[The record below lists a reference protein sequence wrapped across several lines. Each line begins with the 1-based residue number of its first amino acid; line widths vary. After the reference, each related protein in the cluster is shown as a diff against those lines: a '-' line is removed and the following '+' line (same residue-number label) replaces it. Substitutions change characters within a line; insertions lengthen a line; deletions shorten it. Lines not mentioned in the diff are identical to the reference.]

1 MQALDHLLDIVA
13 KLRDHETGDP
23 WHLQQNF
30 SSIVPYTVDE
40 AYEVADAIGRNNMQD
55 LCCELGDLLFQ
66 IIYLAQIASEK
77 SGFDFTDVVNA
88 LNRKITARQK
98 EPARHAA
105 ESGRQSFDW
114 HKVKLRE
121 YRAGAGRESTSL
133 LEAVPTNLP
142 ALSRAQKL
150 QVCAAAAGFDWHNVR
165 DVLKKIEEEFSE
177 LQTELDRVAGK
188 SRLMHEIGDV
198 LFACVNLSRHLEIN
212 AEGAL
217 QAASRRFEERF
228 RYIET
233 RLAERNLKPEEV
245 TLDEMNQLWNE
256 AKQAGADLRRS

>member
-1 MQALDHLLDIVA
+1 MQALDQLLDIVA
-13 KLRDHETGDP
+13 KLRDHETGDS

-30 SSIVPYTVDE
+30 SSIAPYTVDE

-66 IIYLAQIASEK
+66 VIYLAQIASEK
-77 SGFDFTDVVNA
+77 SGFDFTDVVKA
-88 LNRKITARQK
+88 LKRKITARQK
-98 EPARHAA
+98 EPGRHAA
-105 ESGRQSFDW
+105 DSGRHAFNW
-114 HKVKLRE
+114 HKAKLRE
-121 YRAGAGRESTSL
+121 YRDEAGRESTSL

-150 QVCAAAAGFDWHNVR
+150 QERAAAAGFDWHKIL
-165 DVLKKIEEEFSE
+165 DVLKKIEEELSE

-188 SRLMHEIGDV
+188 SRLMHEMGDV

-217 QAASRRFEERF
+217 QVASRRFEERF

-233 RLAERNLKPEEV
+233 RLALRNLKPEEV
-245 TLDEMNQLWNE
+245 TLDAMNQLWNE
-256 AKQAGADLRRS
+256 AKQTDTDLL